1 MHWQMRNTMLYVLN
15 LKKGVACMSIL
26 LHEVSLHQIFK
37 MKHHT
42 MPLTRKINAQLS
54 SQLND
59 PELFELFT
67 KFIFTLEFTGNTTTM
82 NVASC
87 NG

>member
-1 MHWQMRNTMLYVLN
+1 ML
-15 LKKGVACMSIL
+15 
-26 LHEVSLHQIFK
+26 
-37 MKHHT
+37 
-42 MPLTRKINAQLS
+42 LTRKINAQLS
-54 SQLND
+54 RQLND

-67 KFIFTLEFTGNTTTM
+67 KFIFTLEFTGNTTRM